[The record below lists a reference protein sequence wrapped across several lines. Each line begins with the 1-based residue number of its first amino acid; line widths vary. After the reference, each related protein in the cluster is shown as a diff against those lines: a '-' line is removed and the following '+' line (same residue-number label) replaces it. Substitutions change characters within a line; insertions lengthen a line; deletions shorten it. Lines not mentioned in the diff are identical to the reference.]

1 MCLLI
6 QQGAIVAKIEIG
18 QRLPRV
24 QFPMTGGTFFDVAHY
39 EGRFIVLFF
48 YPKDMTPGCTIET
61 QEFSDLKSKFAK
73 LNAICFGVSR
83 DSIKS
88 HEKFK
93 DKYCYQ
99 IDLISDEKEELCKLF
114 DVIKEKNMYGKK
126 VRGIERSTFILD
138 PSGKLIFEW
147 RKVKAPGHAEEVLN
161 WLKSYQK

>member
-1 MCLLI
+1 MTKL
-6 QQGAIVAKIEIG
+6 EIG
-18 QRLPRV
+18 KKLPQV
-24 QFPMTGGTFFDVAHY
+24 KLPMTSRKFFETDHY
-39 EGRFIVLFF
+39 KGQFIILFF
-48 YPKDMTPGCTIET
+48 YPKDATPGCTVET
-61 QEFSDLKSKFAK
+61 REFSDLKVKFAK
-73 LNAICFGVSR
+73 LNAVCFGVSR

-93 DKYCYQ
+93 EKQNYQ
-99 IDLISDEKEELCKLF
+99 IDLISDETEELCGIF

-126 VRGIERSTFILD
+126 ARGIERSTFVID